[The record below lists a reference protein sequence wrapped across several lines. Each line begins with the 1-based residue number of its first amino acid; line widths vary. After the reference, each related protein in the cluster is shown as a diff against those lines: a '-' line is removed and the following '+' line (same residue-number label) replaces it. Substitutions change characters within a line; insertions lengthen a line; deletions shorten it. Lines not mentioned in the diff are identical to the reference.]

1 MAGGT
6 SGHSTCRIALCPW
19 VAIRA
24 APAAVPVADLVSE
37 APPGYDVR
45 VISFSRYRLLV
56 CAGALALG
64 ISTVATGSAA
74 AASPY
79 SVLQINICNSGH
91 TDCYTGEATARAG
104 DLINARSPSV
114 VTVNEMCASDGEPIR
129 ERTGYAGVFTQS
141 GTQTCTNGSAYG
153 NALLFPAG
161 TSVGMPSYQL
171 PYDAQSD
178 HIEHRTLTCVP
189 AAGITACVTHLSGL
203 SVKSDQAA
211 EMMRIVGDYASDGPT
226 VLGGDWNMTHG
237 GDPDAQDYVPTGMF
251 RKGDGDVQHVM
262 ASSAHFGFTSTRIMD
277 LDWTD
282 HPGLQVYLT
291 R

>member
-1 MAGGT
+1 M
-6 SGHSTCRIALCPW
+6 
-19 VAIRA
+19 AIRA

-91 TDCYTGEATARAG
+91 TKCYTGDATARAG
-104 DLINARSPSV
+104 DLIKARSPSV

-141 GTQTCTNGSAYG
+141 GSQTCTDGSAYG

-161 TSVGMPSYQL
+161 TSVGMPFQFT
-171 PYDAQSD
+171 YDANPAYAKGD
-178 HIEHRTLTCVP
+178 DPPEVERRTLTCAP
-189 AAGITACVTHLSGL
+189 AAGITACVTHLSDDP
-203 SVKSDQAA
+203 SFKSDQAA
-211 EMMRIVGDYASDGPT
+211 EMEGVVGKYASAGPT
-226 VLGGDWNMTHG
+226 LLGGDWNMTHG
-237 GDPDAQDYVPTGMF
+237 GDPDDAQDYVPTGMF

-262 ASSAHFGFTSTRIMD
+262 ASSAHFGFTSTRVMVLD
-277 LDWTD
+277 DWTN